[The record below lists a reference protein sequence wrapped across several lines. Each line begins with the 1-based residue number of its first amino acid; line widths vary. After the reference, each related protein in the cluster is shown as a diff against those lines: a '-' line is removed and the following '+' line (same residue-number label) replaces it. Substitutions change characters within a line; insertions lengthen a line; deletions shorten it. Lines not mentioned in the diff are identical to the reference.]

1 MFLETGEFLVREGCS
16 ERFAGGVCLGVGR
29 RVQHP
34 LPVHNTCP
42 RFDVHPQLDMNLAE
56 PGILYAPDEAFSVKF
71 IIAGR
76 GLGSGPG
83 MSVPSQPTSW

>member
-1 MFLETGEFLVREGCS
+1 MS
-16 ERFAGGVCLGVGR
+16 
-29 RVQHP
+29 
-34 LPVHNTCP
+34 

-56 PGILYAPDEAFSVKF
+56 PGILYAPDQAFSVKF

-76 GLGSGPG
+76 GFRSGPG

>member
-1 MFLETGEFLVREGCS
+1 VFLETGEFLVREGCS
-16 ERFAGGVCLGVGR
+16 ERFAGGVCLGVWATCSASA
-29 RVQHP
+29 
-34 LPVHNTCP
+34 PVHNTCP

-76 GLGSGPG
+76 GLRSGPG